1 MNGTVYAY
9 GNSFEPGWAVLSLG
23 SGGIQQQQVAGAVSN
38 ISKHSVQ
45 PFLPVATPGVSDLN
59 CDLAG

>member
-45 PFLPVATPGVSDLN
+45 PFLPVATPWSK
-59 CDLAG
+59 